1 MKRFFVF
8 VMGCLLLFVNC
19 SEEQLNN
26 LYKEGYNVR
35 ELALR
40 IGCTEKDVVD
50 ILQLKEEIDNPLCE
64 AIDSIYKLNED
75 ENIIPIYKL
84 GKSASE
90 CL

>member
-19 SEEQLNN
+19 SEDTSSQSKALEQLNN

-50 ILQLKEEIDNPLCE
+50 ILQLKE
-64 AIDSIYKLNED
+64 A
-75 ENIIPIYKL
+75 
-84 GKSASE
+84 
-90 CL
+90 